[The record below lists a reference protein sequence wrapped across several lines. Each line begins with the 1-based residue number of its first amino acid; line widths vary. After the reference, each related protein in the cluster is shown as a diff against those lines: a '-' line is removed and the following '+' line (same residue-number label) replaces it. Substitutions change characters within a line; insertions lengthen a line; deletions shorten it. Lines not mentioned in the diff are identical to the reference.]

1 MIELEYYGFLFTA
14 VILFITNVGGLGG
27 GGVLIPVSQGF
38 FKFEAKNAIAL
49 SNFTI
54 FISGLVRYFMNLDK
68 MHPLK
73 PWSVII
79 DYDYVVILLPAAMIG
94 AQIGV
99 MINIVTPSL
108 IIIILLELFI
118 LMLQIYLLYRFV
130 LIFRSENRAF
140 AASKLRAEQEKQKQQ
155 SEVELQP
162 VKDQD

>member
-1 MIELEYYGFLFTA
+1 
-14 VILFITNVGGLGG
+14 
-27 GGVLIPVSQGF
+27 
-38 FKFEAKNAIAL
+38 
-49 SNFTI
+49 
-54 FISGLVRYFMNLDK
+54 MNLDK

-99 MINIVTPSL
+99 MINILTPSL

-118 LMLQIYLLYRFV
+118 LLLQVYLLYRFV

-140 AASKLRAEQEKQKQQ
+140 AAAKLRAEQEKQKQQ

-162 VKDQD
+162 IKDQD